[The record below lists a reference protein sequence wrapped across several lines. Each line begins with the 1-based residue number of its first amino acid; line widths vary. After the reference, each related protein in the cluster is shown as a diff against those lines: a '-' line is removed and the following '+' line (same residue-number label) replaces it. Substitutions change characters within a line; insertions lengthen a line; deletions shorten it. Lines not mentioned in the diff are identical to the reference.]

1 MVVKYSW
8 SSLWIVWETVLYEY
22 YRKKL
27 NKILQNLLKSVCWP
41 FDKCTRPI
49 FAFKGIE
56 LGVKLKSIQ
65 SLPGALS
72 CTKQTWICVYPP
84 PTSNPSKFILAPTD
98 PPGPNCALEKLHFWC
113 PLYWQRS
120 EIWAYCSYSPDKGG
134 SFHASCHFYP
144 AG

>member
-1 MVVKYSW
+1 MNIIK
-8 SSLWIVWETVLYEY
+8 
-22 YRKKL
+22 KKL
-27 NKILQNLLKSVCWP
+27 NKILQNFIKSVCWP

-84 PTSNPSKFILAPTD
+84 PTSNPSKFIQFIQQILLVPSVHWKNSTSD
-98 PPGPNCALEKLHFWC
+98 ALYIGKGRKSELIAVIPQIRADLSMHLVTFTLQASKLSIK
-113 PLYWQRS
+113 LD
-120 EIWAYCSYSPDKGG
+120 SY
-134 SFHASCHFYP
+134 FHYDMI
-144 AG
+144 